1 MVDGAVEAS
10 ICPCRF
16 GTPTDGA
23 GDFGFED
30 GVASSSWTTDLVDL
44 SSGNL
49 DDAFRLRE
57 PKDDA
62 DAWRS
67 RRLSDEPTDLIV
79 PTRDLKVLLLATR
92 LRCFNQYSTD
102 NSRWT
107 GSPT

>member
-23 GDFGFED
+23 GDSGLE
-30 GVASSSWTTDLVDL
+30 VVIASSSRTMDLVDL

-57 PKDDA
+57 PRDDA
-62 DAWRS
+62 DA
-67 RRLSDEPTDLIV
+67 
-79 PTRDLKVLLLATR
+79 
-92 LRCFNQYSTD
+92 
-102 NSRWT
+102 
-107 GSPT
+107 